1 MKSAHFRFSHTE
13 YSVGLPQ
20 FKDASF
26 AATSRPA
33 RSGLSQQRAPAA
45 TNTSLAAQPDA
56 VRRDLQRAFRPIGP
70 RPPCPAAP
78 SQNLRR
84 KLALWFG
91 ARAPA
96 LTPQTVAPDRALGLR
111 GLSHRLRARRGRAAA
126 GRPVWAKAPQ
136 RRSRERRGQL
146 FRTFAQAA
154 CPDYWPCCSACT
166 ARIQRARVGPERPAS
181 ARAVK

>member
-111 GLSHRLRARRGRAAA
+111 GLSHRLRARRGRATA

-146 FRTFAQAA
+146 FRTCARAGTPELFARRSAA
-154 CPDYWPCCSACT
+154 A
-166 ARIQRARVGPERPAS
+166 ARCQRPRVDAEPPTPARV
-181 ARAVK
+181 VK